1 MTQMTEMP
9 TCVEKVVKEHPI
21 DGMLRSDRLPH
32 ILCSG
37 CGIGTTVHC
46 YAEAI
51 QASGIERKRHICVSG
66 IGCSGRAAGYMDLD
80 SYHTT
85 HGRAVP
91 FATGIAV
98 QNPDLEVTVISG
110 DGDLSGIGG
119 NHFIHA
125 ARRNVDLNIICIN
138 NFNYGMTGGQA
149 GPTTPT
155 GAMSG
160 TTAYGCWDR
169 PFNLPYLA
177 HAVGAVFVA
186 RWTTLHVRQLRDAI
200 LRAMQKRGF
209 AFIEVIS
216 PCPTGFGRPNAR
228 GEGIEEMRAY
238 ARRSRVDH
246 HANLA
251 DIGIDITDDDS
262 PLVVGNFVDE
272 DRPPFRPVLVGPP
285 RPPRDGAAW
294 AALRWT
300 REDITN
306 GDD

>member
-1 MTQMTEMP
+1 VSLQAEP
-9 TCVEKVVKEHPI
+9 ICKEIVVDAHPV
-21 DGMLRSDRLPH
+21 DPALRHDRLPH
-32 ILCSG
+32 ILCAG
-37 CGIGTTVHC
+37 CGIGPTIHC

-51 QASGIERKRHICVSG
+51 AESGIERRRHVCVSG
-66 IGCSGRAAGYMDLD
+66 IGCSGRAAGYMNLD

-85 HGRAVP
+85 HGRAIP

-98 QNPDLEVTVISG
+98 QNPELQVTVISG
-110 DGDLSGIGG
+110 DGDLTGIGG

-155 GAMSG
+155 GALSS
-160 TTAYGCWDR
+160 TTSFGCWDR

-186 RWTTLHVRQLRDAI
+186 RWTTLHVRQLKE
-200 LRAMQKRGF
+200 AMVHAMTKKGF

-228 GEGIEEMRAY
+228 GEGLEEMLTYR
-238 ARRSRVDH
+238 RRSRVDH
-246 HANLA
+246 DANLA
-251 DIGIDITDDDS
+251 DVGIDITDDNS
-262 PLVVGNFVDE
+262 PIIVGNFHDVE
-272 DRPPFRPVLVGPP
+272 RPHFRPVLVGPA
-285 RPPRDGAAW
+285 RPPRSGAEW
-294 AALRWT
+294 APLRWT
-300 REDITN
+300 REGLGN
-306 GDD
+306 E

>member
-1 MTQMTEMP
+1 MTQMP
-9 TCVEKVVKEHPI
+9 LCVEKTVDKHPI
-21 DGMLRSDRLPH
+21 DHELRSDRLPH
-32 ILCSG
+32 ILCPG
-37 CGIGTTVHC
+37 CGIGPTIHC
-46 YAEAI
+46 YAEAL
-51 QASGIERKRHICVSG
+51 AESGIERRRHVCVSG
-66 IGCSGRAAGYMDLD
+66 IGCSGRAAGYMNLD

-85 HGRAVP
+85 HGRAIP

-110 DGDLSGIGG
+110 DGDLTGIGG

-155 GAMSG
+155 GAVSG

-177 HAVGAVFVA
+177 HAVGATFVA
-186 RWTTLHVRQLRDAI
+186 RWTTLHVRQLKDAI
-200 LRAMQKRGF
+200 ARAMKKKGF

-216 PCPTGFGRPNAR
+216 PCPTGFGRPNNR

-238 ARRSRVDH
+238 QRRSRVDH
-246 HANLA
+246 DA
-251 DIGIDITDDDS
+251 DLSTIAIDITDDQS
-262 PLVVGNFVDE
+262 PIIVGNFIDE
-272 DRPPFRPVLVGPP
+272 DRPVFRPVLAGPV
-285 RPPRDGAAW
+285 RPPRSGAAW
-294 AALRWT
+294 ASLTYT
-300 REDITN
+300 REEDIAN
-306 GDD
+306 DE